1 MTAIT
6 LETSLAPLR
15 RNMFIMPGL
24 LVTVCLLAIASM
36 VLGYTD
42 ISGHTVM
49 EALFSYDGS
58 REHIVIIDMRLPR
71 VIIALMV
78 GGSLAVSGS
87 LMQGLTRNPLASPA
101 ILGINSGAS
110 LAIVIATAV
119 FGISSLEG
127 YTLFAMVGAALAALV
142 VYWLGLSGGT
152 LSPLNLTLA
161 GVAISAFLS
170 SLTSGLLVFNESA
183 LEEVLFWLSG
193 SVEGR
198 RLDLVMPLVPLQL
211 AGWLGAL
218 MLSSA
223 MNAQALGDDVARGLG
238 QRTLWVKLMASL
250 VIVLLAGTSVAMAGP
265 IAFVGL
271 VAPHLARGL
280 VGTNFR
286 WTIPAS
292 LLLGAS
298 LLLVADILARF
309 IVWPREAPVGVT
321 MALIGAPFFILYAR
335 RNLNT

>member
-6 LETSLAPLR
+6 LERTAKPLQH
-15 RNMFIMPGL
+15 NAIIVLGL
-24 LVTVCLLAIASM
+24 LVAVCLLAIASM

-42 ISGHTVM
+42 ITGKHAI

-58 REHIVIIDMRLPR
+58 REHIVVIDMRLPR

-78 GGSLAVSGS
+78 GGSLAVAGT

-101 ILGINSGAS
+101 IFGINSGAS

-119 FGISSLEG
+119 FGITSLEG

-142 VYWLGLSGGT
+142 VYWLGMSGGSQ
-152 LSPLNLTLA
+152 SPLNLTLA

-218 MLSSA
+218 ALSSA
-223 MNAQALGDDVARGLG
+223 MNAQALGDDVAKGLG
-238 QRTLWVKLMASL
+238 QRTLRVKLLASL

-286 WTIPAS
+286 WTTPVSI
-292 LLLGAS
+292 LLGGG

>member
-6 LETSLAPLR
+6 LEHTANPLQ
-15 RNMFIMPGL
+15 RNAIIVPGL
-24 LVTVCLLAIASM
+24 LIAVCLLAIASM

-42 ISGHTVM
+42 ITGKHVLD
-49 EALFSYDGS
+49 ALLSYDGS
-58 REHIVIIDMRLPR
+58 REHIVVIDMRLPR
-71 VIIALMV
+71 VVIALMV
-78 GGSLAVSGS
+78 GGSLAVAGT

-101 ILGINSGAS
+101 IFGINSGAS

-119 FGISSLEG
+119 FGITSLEG
-127 YTLFAMVGAALAALV
+127 YTLFAMIGAALAALV
-142 VYWLGLSGGT
+142 VYWLGMSGGS

-218 MLSSA
+218 ALSSA
-223 MNAQALGDDVARGLG
+223 MNAQALGEDVAKGLG

-250 VIVLLAGTSVAMAGP
+250 IIVLLAGTSVAMAGP

-286 WTIPAS
+286 WTTPAS
-292 LLLGAS
+292 ILLGGGLLL
-298 LLLVADILARF
+298 LADILARF

>member
-6 LETSLAPLR
+6 LEHTANTLQ
-15 RNMFIMPGL
+15 RNAIIVPGL
-24 LVTVCLLAIASM
+24 LVAVCLLAIASM

-42 ISGHTVM
+42 ITGKHAI

-58 REHIVIIDMRLPR
+58 REHIVVIDMRLPR

-78 GGSLAVSGS
+78 GGSLAVAGT

-101 ILGINSGAS
+101 IFGINSGAS

-119 FGISSLEG
+119 FGITSLEG

-142 VYWLGLSGGT
+142 VYWLGMSGGSQ
-152 LSPLNLTLA
+152 SPLNLTLA

-218 MLSSA
+218 ALSSA
-223 MNAQALGDDVARGLG
+223 MNAQALGDDVAKGLG
-238 QRTLWVKLMASL
+238 QRTLRVKLLASL

-280 VGTNFR
+280 AGTNFR
-286 WTIPAS
+286 WTTPVSI
-292 LLLGAS
+292 LLGGG
-298 LLLVADILARF
+298 LLLVADILTRF

>member
-6 LETSLAPLR
+6 LGHTDNPLQ
-15 RNMFIMPGL
+15 RNAIIVPGL
-24 LVTVCLLAIASM
+24 LVVVCMLAIASM

-42 ISGHTVM
+42 ITGKHVL

-58 REHIVIIDMRLPR
+58 REHIVVIDMRLPR

-78 GGSLAVSGS
+78 GGSLAVAGT

-101 ILGINSGAS
+101 IFGINSGAS

-142 VYWLGLSGGT
+142 VYWLGMSGGS

-198 RLDLVMPLVPLQL
+198 RLDLVIPLIPLQL
-211 AGWLGAL
+211 AGWLAAL
-218 MLSSA
+218 ALSSA
-223 MNAQALGDDVARGLG
+223 MNAQALGDDVAKGLG
-238 QRTLWVKLMASL
+238 QRTLWVKLTASL

-280 VGTNFR
+280 AGTNFR
-286 WTIPAS
+286 WTTPAS
-292 LLLGAS
+292 ILLGAG